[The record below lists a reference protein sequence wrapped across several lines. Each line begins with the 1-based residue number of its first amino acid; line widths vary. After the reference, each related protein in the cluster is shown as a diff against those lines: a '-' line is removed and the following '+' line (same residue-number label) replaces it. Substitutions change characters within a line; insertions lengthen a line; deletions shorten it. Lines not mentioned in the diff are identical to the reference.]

1 MIELV
6 ELEVGKIYWV
16 IGQGPMRLEEPVKLT
31 PGELQSC
38 PCGGDHS
45 PGIPLSPPGEGS
57 TYWAGHKQ
65 LMTAT
70 KAGMTQTISDLEARG
85 LGIPELHEWIKEL

>member
-1 MIELV
+1 LV
-6 ELEVGKIYWV
+6 ELRVGKIYNV
-16 IGQGPMRLEEPVKLT
+16 AGQGFMRLEEPVKFT
-31 PGELQSC
+31 PGPGVQPC
-38 PCGGDHS
+38 RCGGDHS
-45 PGIPLSPPGEGS
+45 PGIPMRPPGGGPR
-57 TYWAGHKQ
+57 YWAGHKQ